1 MTATTSET
9 NAQVLKDMISKMS
22 LSDKIGQMSQIEFGL
37 LLKDDPKNPGKKIAD
52 HVRERCD

>member
-37 LLKDDPKNPGKKIAD
+37 LLKDDPKNPGKKIPD
-52 HVRERCD
+52 HVRER